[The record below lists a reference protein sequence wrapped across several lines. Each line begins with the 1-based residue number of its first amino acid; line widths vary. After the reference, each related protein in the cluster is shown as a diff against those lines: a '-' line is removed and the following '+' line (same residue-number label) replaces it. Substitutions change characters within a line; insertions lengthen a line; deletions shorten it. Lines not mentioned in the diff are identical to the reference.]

1 MKCYIAKDLLSNY
14 IDGLNSA
21 ETDAAVKEH
30 LDNCGACRAVYEKM
44 TASFPDDLAA
54 SKAAY
59 KEVDFLKDLKM
70 RIRQKNI
77 VVLLVCLAALTLFV
91 VVARNYDIVLDFD
104 PDHMSVESFRAA
116 VLVDEDGKTSWEELT
131 PDTPGYDPS
140 KDYDNTL
147 KLVRLAF
154 RSISGSISEMSIGRD
169 IHRNGQSV
177 RVVYYRYTKTLWDSL
192 FLHLG
197 ALESGSSYGTDIY
210 DDSYMSQDFGTDPQM
225 KEIYYLPVKDLDKI
239 DRLSDQE
246 YDAQREN
253 AILVWSGVI

>member
-1 MKCYIAKDLLSNY
+1 MKCYIVKDLLSNY

-30 LDNCGACRAVYEKM
+30 LDNCDACRAVYEKM
-44 TASFPDDLAA
+44 SASFPDDLAT
-54 SKAAY
+54 SDAAH
-59 KEVDFLKDLKM
+59 KEIDLLKDLKM

-77 VVLLVCLAALTLFV
+77 AFLLVCLAAITLFV
-91 VVARNYDIVLDFD
+91 VVARNYDIVLAFD
-104 PDHMSVESFRAA
+104 PDHMSVETFQAA
-116 VLVDEDGKTSWEELT
+116 VLVNKDGKTSWEALT

-140 KDYDNTL
+140 REYDNTL
-147 KLVRLAF
+147 KLARLAF
-154 RSISGSISEMSIGRD
+154 CSIPGSISEMSIGRD
-169 IHRNGQSV
+169 IDRNGQSV

-210 DDSYMSQDFGTDPQM
+210 GDSYMSEDSGADPQL

-239 DRLSDQE
+239 DSLSDQE

-253 AILVWSGVI
+253 ATLVWSGVI